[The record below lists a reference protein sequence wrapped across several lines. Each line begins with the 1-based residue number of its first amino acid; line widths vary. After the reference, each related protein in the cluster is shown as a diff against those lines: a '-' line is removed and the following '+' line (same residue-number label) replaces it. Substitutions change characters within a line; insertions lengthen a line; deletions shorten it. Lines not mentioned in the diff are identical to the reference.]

1 MTDFTVTIPE
11 GFALKSLHHYE
22 TTAKG
27 AEVWW
32 AYIRTTT
39 PEPNQHL
46 PGGKY
51 YHFQGATGFS
61 PQSAIDA
68 AHQALVKSLEARK
81 SSAPKTPL
89 LNLKIDLSKIRRIE

>member
-1 MTDFTVTIPE
+1 MPDFTVTIPE
-11 GFALKSLHHYE
+11 GFALKSIHHYD
-22 TTAKG
+22 TTSKG

-39 PEPNQHL
+39 AERNDYVT
-46 PGGKY
+46 GGKY

-61 PQSAIDA
+61 PQSAVDA
-68 AHQALVKSLEARK
+68 AHQALLKSLEARK

-89 LNLKIDLSKIRRIE
+89 INLKIDLSKIRRIE

>member
-1 MTDFTVTIPE
+1 MPNFSVTIPE
-11 GFALKSLHHYE
+11 GFALKSIHHYE

-39 PEPNQHL
+39 PEPNSHL

-61 PQSAIDA
+61 PQSAVDA
-68 AHQALVKSLEARK
+68 AHQALVKSIAARG
-81 SSAPKTPL
+81 SIPKRTAL
-89 LNLKIDLSKIRRIE
+89 DLGNLKIDLSKL